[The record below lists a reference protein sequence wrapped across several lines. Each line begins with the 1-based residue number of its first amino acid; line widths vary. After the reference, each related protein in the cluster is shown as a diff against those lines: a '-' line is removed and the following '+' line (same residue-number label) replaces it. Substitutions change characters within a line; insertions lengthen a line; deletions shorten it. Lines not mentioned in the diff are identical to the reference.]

1 MQATAREPI
10 HVPKRV
16 LVIDDRPDA
25 ARTLEALVHEMG
37 HRAAYAL
44 NGDAALN
51 LAKALQPDVIFVDL
65 VLPDIEGHDLIRDL
79 RAMPGLERTMI
90 YVVSAWG
97 SPEIRRGSREA
108 GADGHFVKPMDIAL
122 LERLLA

>member
-1 MQATAREPI
+1 MQATAQKPTQ
-10 HVPKRV
+10 PKRV
-16 LVIDDRPDA
+16 LIIDDRPDA
-25 ARTLEALVHEMG
+25 ARTLDALVHEMG
-37 HRAAYAL
+37 HRTAFAL
-44 NGDAALN
+44 NGEAALD

-79 RAMPGLERTMI
+79 RALPGLERTMI

-108 GADGHFVKPMDIAL
+108 GADGHFVKPMDTAL

>member
-1 MQATAREPI
+1 MQATAQKPTQ
-10 HVPKRV
+10 PKRV
-16 LVIDDRPDA
+16 LVVDDRPDA
-25 ARTLEALVHEMG
+25 ARTLEALVQEMG
-37 HRAAYAL
+37 HRASFAL
-44 NGDAALN
+44 NGEAALD
-51 LAKALQPDVIFVDL
+51 LAKMLQPDVIFVDL

-79 RAMPGLERTMI
+79 RALPGLEKTMI

-108 GADGHFVKPMDIAL
+108 GADGHFVKPMDTAL